1 MKFKRMPATSHR
13 CRAGEGCSINIIPQ
27 AKFARSV
34 DKEISDRCICCSSI
48 AEEIDLAGK
57 GDQVEID
64 TPVSISVGGWQ
75 GLLGVGI
82 AIGGIALCC
91 ICAAMEESG
100 LNGKSC
106 TRSPGR

>member
-1 MKFKRMPATSHR
+1 MPTAADR
-13 CRAGEGCSINIIPQ
+13 GRAGDRRSCNIIPQ
-27 AKFARSV
+27 SEFARGV
-34 DKEISDRCICCSSI
+34 DKEVCDRSICRSSI

-82 AIGGIALCC
+82 AIGGIALGR
-91 ICAAMEESG
+91 IGAIVNQGG
-100 LNGKSC
+100 LNGQSG